1 MGGSQRIL
9 RGSDL
14 LLVSVLAGEIAKLPT
29 ALRATNI
36 SLWPPS
42 GSITSDS
49 SPPDV
54 AVRAAAVGRADLHL
68 TSKDRPIRKD
78 KLR

>member
-1 MGGSQRIL
+1 VGGSQRIL

-36 SLWPPS
+36 SLWPLS

-54 AVRAAAVGRADLHL
+54 AVGRTDLHL
-68 TSKDRPIRKD
+68 TSKDRPIRKN